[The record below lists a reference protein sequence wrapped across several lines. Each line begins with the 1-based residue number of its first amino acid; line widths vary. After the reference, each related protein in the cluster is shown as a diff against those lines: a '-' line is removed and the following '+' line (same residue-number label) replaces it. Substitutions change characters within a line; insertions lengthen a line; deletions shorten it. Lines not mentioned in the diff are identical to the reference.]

1 MSAVE
6 PHRMESN
13 KQTASDRVPMWVR
26 SSDIMNEIAREVSGR
41 AEAAVRRKPGVFK
54 LADTV

>member
-1 MSAVE
+1 
-6 PHRMESN
+6 MESN